1 MSLKPASFTAA
12 PLYNRR
18 PNMHNGLK
26 VKWEGF
32 KTVKNYIAFM
42 TSDQPENCVNE
53 ETSCNVGCVCVCQDI
68 HQPNTSTHSAPYTSD
83 TRRMR
88 HAHFG
93 HSDRWWGA
101 AGLLSGRQALEW
113 HHYGKEEWKL
123 LRKQQPRDNT
133 NPPQTNAFV
142 EIPAD
147 THTQPQKSAA
157 LTSKPAHAPS
167 GRPRQMH
174 RGQ

>member
-53 ETSCNVGCVCVCQDI
+53 ETSCNVGCVCVCVK
-68 HQPNTSTHSAPYTSD
+68 TYTSQIPVHIVLLTPV
-83 TRRMR
+83 TRVECVMR
-88 HAHFG
+88 ILATATDG
-93 HSDRWWGA
+93 GEQ
-101 AGLLSGRQALEW
+101 QA
-113 HHYGKEEWKL
+113 
-123 LRKQQPRDNT
+123 
-133 NPPQTNAFV
+133 F
-142 EIPAD
+142 
-147 THTQPQKSAA
+147 
-157 LTSKPAHAPS
+157 
-167 GRPRQMH
+167 
-174 RGQ
+174 